1 LEGGELVAAAYAM
14 ESIVRKL
21 GGEGK
26 LTRAAAGL
34 GWWFLEG
41 EMEDINGFACLVGRR
56 SLESL
61 YGVGGSSGRER
72 AVQVGNREKAQHWPL
87 GR

>member
-14 ESIVRKL
+14 ESIEMKL

-61 YGVGGSSGRER
+61 YGVGGSSGRAR
-72 AVQVGNREKAQHWPL
+72 AEQVGNREKAQHWPL